1 MSTFIS
7 ASSVSSDIFSSI
19 NAICS
24 EIDTLRDREKKF
36 SGCSKISDS
45 YERKIGLIG
54 GVESIGMH
62 FCYYDDGFKDITLVG
77 ITFFKKLFSF
87 CS

>member
-1 MSTFIS
+1 MATYIS
-7 ASSVSSDIFSSI
+7 SSSVSSDIFSSI

-24 EIDTLRDREKKF
+24 EMDSLRDREKKF
-36 SGCSKISDS
+36 SKDSYFSDS

-62 FCYYDDGFKDITLVG
+62 FCYYDDGFKG
-77 ITFFKKLFSF
+77 
-87 CS
+87 